1 MSRFAASTPQIKNF
15 MASTP
20 GYDALGNLLQ
30 GARSQERAYGT
41 AEAAKTNAAGLDA
54 MAKVKTAKY
63 QGKATIAQARA
74 GAAATQAQGFSN
86 MMGSIASGIGNMD
99 FGGPSAPTT
108 NYSWDAPASQYAPGA
123 ISSPGWTWENSG
135 ITRTGA
141 FAG

>member
-30 GARSQERAYGT
+30 SARSQERAYST
-41 AEAAKTNAAGLDA
+41 AEQAQTRAAGLDA

-86 MMGSIASGIGNMD
+86 MMGSIAGGIGKIKIPSGNGGFGTVSTTPGD
-99 FGGPSAPTT
+99 FGYTPSIPSFST
-108 NYSWDAPASQYAPGA
+108 P
-123 ISSPGWTWENSG
+123 SSLDFSG
-135 ITRTGA
+135 LY
-141 FAG
+141 